1 MVSSVIGNVA
11 GKKDA
16 EHARLVVPKSPAK
29 TKDEL
34 AYEEY
39 KRQLELAIENH

>member
-1 MVSSVIGNVA
+1 VA
-11 GKKDA
+11 ENKDSK
-16 EHARLVVPKSPAK
+16 HAGLVVPRTLAK

-34 AYEEY
+34 DFEEY